1 MHDNS
6 IITALMNIQRMLTP
20 SDYKTYVSWILSKK
34 RYEKM
39 KKRK

>member
-1 MHDNS
+1 MYNNS
-6 IITALMNIQRMLTP
+6 IITTLMNIQRMLAP
-20 SDYKTYVSWILSKK
+20 PDYKIYVSWILSKK